1 MEEEEEEENPTFP
14 SERGDIFSGKTRHTC
29 LPFPKKKRKRS
40 GCGVACSSD
49 GNLYLWGK
57 ERGARL

>member
-14 SERGDIFSGKTRHTC
+14 SEREDIFSGKTRHTC
-29 LPFPKKKRKRS
+29 LPFPKKKKEKDLDA
-40 GCGVACSSD
+40 ACSLD